1 MPGYK
6 VMKYPGST
14 QAVFSAHLCAM
25 KKNYYAIGGS
35 HGVRIIAGLFDS
47 PDGWPTISRRSV
59 LLPVVVLP
67 DKD

>member
-35 HGVRIIAGLFDS
+35 HGVRIIAGFFHPLS
-47 PDGWPTISRRSV
+47 KDGPVFTHQQEISFASG
-59 LLPVVVLP
+59 
-67 DKD
+67 